1 MKAIEEYFKRAE
13 LTDHMILTR
22 GSDGVWLIQTRQGYF
37 QGKTLEA
44 AVTEAL
50 KKLPRK

>member
-37 QGKTLEA
+37 RGKTLDAAVAEA
-44 AVTEAL
+44 A
-50 KKLPRK
+50 KKLPKR